1 MASNPLSKLKS
12 RLSAAIDWR
21 VRSEFE
27 TEREL
32 MMEINDSLT
41 SLNVAYAD
49 KISALEKLV
58 ENLDRRLAAMEK
70 SK

>member
-1 MASNPLSKLKS
+1 MASNPLSKLKR

-21 VRSEFE
+21 VREEFE

-41 SLNVAYAD
+41 TLNVAYVD

-58 ENLDRRLAAMEK
+58 ENLDRRLTAMEK
-70 SK
+70 LK

>member
-1 MASNPLSKLKS
+1 MASNPLSKLKR

-21 VRSEFE
+21 VRTEFE

-41 SLNVAYAD
+41 SLNVAYTD

-58 ENLDRRLAAMEK
+58 ENLDRRLTAMEK

>member
-1 MASNPLSKLKS
+1 MVSNPLSKLKR

-21 VRSEFE
+21 VRTEFE

-49 KISALEKLV
+49 KISAMEKLV
-58 ENLDRRLAAMEK
+58 ENLDRRLALLESQK
-70 SK
+70 